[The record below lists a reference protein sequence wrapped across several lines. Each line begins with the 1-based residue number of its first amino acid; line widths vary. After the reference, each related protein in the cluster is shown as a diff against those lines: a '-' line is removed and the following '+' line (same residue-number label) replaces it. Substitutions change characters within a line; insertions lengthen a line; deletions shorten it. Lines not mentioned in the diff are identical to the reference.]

1 MIFFIGLI
9 VSIIAFIVSL
19 CLQHFQVGN
28 AVILKII
35 QVFSVAFIFIFVI
48 IMALLFVGADAEAE
62 NIVSMNYELNLYQQ
76 SVENAVNEYVRFD
89 FYNKVQ
95 YHNELLLKYQQASEN
110 FFLKDFY
117 KIEKLNGCQV
127 VNFSLRFDESQ
138 SVVG

>member
-19 CLQHFQVGN
+19 CLQHFKIGN
-28 AVILKII
+28 SVILKII
-35 QVFSVAFIFIFVI
+35 QVFSVTFIFIFVI
-48 IMALLFVGADAEAE
+48 IMTMLFVGADAEAE

-76 SVENAVNEYVRFD
+76 PIENAVNEYVRFD

-95 YHNELLLKYQQASEN
+95 YHNELLLKYQHASEN

-117 KIEKLNGCQV
+117 KIEKLNGCQEI
-127 VNFSLRFDESQ
+127 NFLLRLDESQ